1 MLHGANV
8 LELSELT
15 TDWQMYSIGVSFQI
29 TGCLISVRVL
39 MCIFFLKQR
48 SPIYRF
54 KRTKG
59 LLHILGPEALA
70 TGCSLLGSREESRG
84 ESRGDSL
91 REPVGRSLQGLW
103 PYILRVRSTC
113 R

>member
-39 MCIFFLKQR
+39 MCIFF
-48 SPIYRF
+48 
-54 KRTKG
+54 
-59 LLHILGPEALA
+59 
-70 TGCSLLGSREESRG
+70 
-84 ESRGDSL
+84 
-91 REPVGRSLQGLW
+91 
-103 PYILRVRSTC
+103 
-113 R
+113 